1 MLADVLSPI
10 YLGPPGLLVCSVIS
24 LAIIILIEATVFR
37 LLKWASWKIAFLHGF
52 VINLVTSLI
61 GSATVIFVGKERFAY
76 DIPLPILL
84 IATFLLTVVIE
95 AIELKVLRLAAPISQ
110 VILNSVVANLFSYA
124 FLGAII
130 YLALF
135 PPVIGYKGGSRP
147 RWRPTPV
154 VSPIPSPISE
164 RLKTAR
170 FRFTLVL

>member
-154 VSPIPSPISE
+154 VSPIPTPSV
-164 RLKTAR
+164 AD
-170 FRFTLVL
+170 

>member
-1 MLADVLSPI
+1 MLADIISPI
-10 YLGPPGLLVCSVIS
+10 YLGAPELFVYSVIS

-37 LLKWASWKIAFLHGF
+37 LLKWASWKVVFLHAF
-52 VINLVTSLI
+52 IINLVTSLI
-61 GSATVIFVGKERFAY
+61 GSSIVIFLGKERFAY

-95 AIELKVLRLAAPISQ
+95 AVELKILRLAAPFSR

-135 PPVIGYKGGSRP
+135 PPIIGYRGGNGAH
-147 RWRPTPV
+147 WRPTPII
-154 VSPIPSPISE
+154 SPIPTPS
-164 RLKTAR
+164 
-170 FRFTLVL
+170 VGD